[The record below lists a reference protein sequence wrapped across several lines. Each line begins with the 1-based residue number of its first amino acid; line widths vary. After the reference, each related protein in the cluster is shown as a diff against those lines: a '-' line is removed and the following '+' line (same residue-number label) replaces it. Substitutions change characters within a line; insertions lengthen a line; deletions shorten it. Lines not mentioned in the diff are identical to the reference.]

1 MTTPTFSDTL
11 PLAFCGFFSSN
22 SQTESLASSFTS
34 GQPLHG
40 CTSQD
45 LVLSPLLS
53 PTLIFLERSHTTP
66 CSKEHQYGT
75 ATQVLSRPDRS
86 SRLQATHSDICTQIP
101 TGYLPLNLFLPRAS
115 LSHLSHLLARIK
127 KETTLTNFISFTPDI
142 QSINRSPGC
151 PPPKYKPT
159 QTTTLLQHSPH

>member
-1 MTTPTFSDTL
+1 MVMPFFFTLLTFQYHSVRMTTPTFSDTL

-86 SRLQATHSDICTQIP
+86 SRLQATHSDICTQIDP
-101 TGYLPLNLFLPRAS
+101 RHKRKPDVLLLRFLVGVSHVDCSSKVGIWYL
-115 LSHLSHLLARIK
+115 
-127 KETTLTNFISFTPDI
+127 
-142 QSINRSPGC
+142 
-151 PPPKYKPT
+151 
-159 QTTTLLQHSPH
+159 